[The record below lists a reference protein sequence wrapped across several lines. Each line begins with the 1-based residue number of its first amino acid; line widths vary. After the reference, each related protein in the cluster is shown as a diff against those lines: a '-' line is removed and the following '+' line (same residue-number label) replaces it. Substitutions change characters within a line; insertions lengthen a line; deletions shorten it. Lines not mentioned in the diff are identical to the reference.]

1 MKLTRKQTTRKNKF
15 GADLRVYKINRKEAG
30 LAYIEVK
37 KGHFEEF
44 MNKKSAFIY
53 YVLKGSGTF
62 YLHGKAN
69 KVKATDVIV
78 IPPKT
83 RAYYLGHMKL
93 ILVTVP
99 AWQAKNEVHVRYIN
113 K

>member
-1 MKLTRKQTTRKNKF
+1 MKLTRKQSVHKNKF
-15 GADLRVYKINRKEAG
+15 GADLHVYKINRKEAG

-44 MNKKSAFIY
+44 MNKKSTFIY
-53 YVLKGSGTF
+53 YILQGSGTF
-62 YLHGKAN
+62 YLNGKAN

-78 IPPKT
+78 IPPIT
-83 RAYYLGHMKL
+83 PAYYLGSMKMV
-93 ILVTVP
+93 LVTAP
-99 AWQAKNEVHVRYIN
+99 AWQAKNEVHIRNI

>member
-1 MKLTRKQTTRKNKF
+1 MKLTRKQTVHKNKF
-15 GADLRVYKINRKEAG
+15 GADLRVYKINRKDAG

-44 MNKKSAFIY
+44 MNRKSTFIY
-53 YVLKGSGTF
+53 YVLHGKGTF
-62 YLHGKAN
+62 YLNGKSTT
-69 KVKATDVIV
+69 VKATDVVV

-83 RAYYLGHMKL
+83 KAYYLGHMKL
-93 ILVTVP
+93 VLVTVP
-99 AWQAKNEVHVRYIN
+99 AWQAKYEKHVRLI